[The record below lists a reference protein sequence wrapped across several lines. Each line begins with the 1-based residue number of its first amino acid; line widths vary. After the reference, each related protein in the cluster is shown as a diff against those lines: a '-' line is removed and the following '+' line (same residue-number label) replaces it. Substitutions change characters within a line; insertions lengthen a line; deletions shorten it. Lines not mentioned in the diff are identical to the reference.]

1 MVTVVAVSV
10 SSLFVAMVAISEGPL
25 GRDGRTL
32 SWNRVSEE
40 GINLFNKINDTA
52 YSCVCLRM
60 GWGADG
66 RGNGSGRRRDRDGW
80 Q

>member
-10 SSLFVAMVAISEGPL
+10 SSLFVAMVAVSEGPL

-40 GINLFNKINDTA
+40 GINLFDKINDTA

-66 RGNGSGRRRDRDGW
+66 RGNGSGRRRDQDGW